1 MTQAIENKYKK
12 KRNSSFIQNKQ
23 IYGNLKW
30 ESETDVKVRKAR
42 KTLEIAVQ
50 IKTQEYYP

>member
-30 ESETDVKVRKAR
+30 ESKTDVEVRKAR

-50 IKTQEYYP
+50 IKT